1 MLELIK
7 VKELSI
13 AYSINKARSKK
24 CRILQLKKAIDVID
38 SKLTK
43 NNTKSLLECQN
54 IKVKLSELYN
64 ERTKADRGRRKEQ

>member
-1 MLELIK
+1 MFELIKVK

-24 CRILQLKKAIDVID
+24 CRISQLEKAIDVID

-43 NNTKSLLECQN
+43 NNTAENLLLERQ
-54 IKVKLSELYN
+54 
-64 ERTKADRGRRKEQ
+64 